1 MKKCLF
7 PVISMLLL
15 FTVTASGQRAK
26 RMKKAK
32 TVVVTVPAAE
42 VYLRMVRN
50 NDPNGSGTD
59 ISWIY
64 LGSDSVIIKDPK
76 YGVDPVDLAAE
87 KAHNAGK
94 TGKYSISGNK
104 MLISWQNGKTAEW
117 NLDYKDGQLVS
128 IDGGSVNKQ
137 TPLPANYRIAGQYS
151 AGSILPNISSS
162 STIVFNKDGSFSQN
176 SYGGV
181 STTAGSAV
189 SQDIS
194 DGSYTITGNTIWLK
208 YTSGNKAVSMI
219 SILTKPNG
227 KTQLIINNSSFPQE

>member
-7 PVISMLLL
+7 SVISVLLL
-15 FTVTASGQRAK
+15 FTVVNGQRSK
-26 RMKKAK
+26 RSKKAK
-32 TVVVTVPAAE
+32 TVVVMAPSAD
-42 VYLRMVRN
+42 VYLRTVN
-50 NDPNGSGTD
+50 ITNPNGSTTD

-64 LGSDSVIIKDPK
+64 LGADSVIIKDPK
-76 YGVDPVDLAAE
+76 YGVDPVDLVAE

-117 NLDYKDGQLVS
+117 NLEYKDGQLTA
-128 IDGGSVNKQ
+128 IDGGSVIKQ
-137 TPLPANYRIAGQYS
+137 TPLPANYRITGQYS

-162 STIVFNKDGSFSQN
+162 STIVFSKDGSFSQSN
-176 SYGGV
+176 YGGV
-181 STTAGSAV
+181 STTAGSVV

-194 DGSYTITGNTIWLK
+194 EGNYTITGNTIRLN

-219 SILTKPNG
+219 SIWTKPNG
-227 KTQLIINNSSFPQE
+227 KTHLIINNSSFPQE